1 MKTLIN
7 SIFLATLLFAFA
19 CNTPRQEEDSKDIA
33 EETNDELIE
42 NRETERSADL
52 VVDLVSLNYDE
63 LELAQLASEKA
74 TSPEVKNVASE
85 LIKEHNSMIRDLTA
99 MAATKGFSIP
109 TEASKE
115 CRDKIAELQQEEQG
129 DKFDEKVLDQLE
141 SAHRKTV
148 DKLEKLADA
157 EDPDL
162 QTWASSNVNKVQ
174 AHLDVLKTTEEDVTR
189 NARARE
195 NSDMDR
201 EGAIRD
207 EVPN

>member
-1 MKTLIN
+1 MKTVIN
-7 SIFLATLLFAFA
+7 SIFLAALLFAFA
-19 CNTPRQEEDSKDIA
+19 CNTPRQEDDSKDIA
-33 EETNDELIE
+33 EETNDELIKD
-42 NRETERSADL
+42 REMQKSADL

-85 LIKEHNSMIRDLTA
+85 LIKEHNKMIQDLTA
-99 MAATKGFSIP
+99 MAATKGISIP
-109 TEASKE
+109 TEASQE
-115 CRDKIAELQQEEQG
+115 GRDKLTKLQQEEQG
-129 DKFDEKVLDQLE
+129 DKFDEKVVEELE
-141 SAHRKTV
+141 ACHRKTV

-162 QTWASSNVNKVQ
+162 QTWASTNISKVE
-174 AHLDVLKTTEEDVTR
+174 AHLDVLKETEEDVTR

-201 EGAIRD
+201 ENGIGD